1 MASLALK
8 AVRNALTDSF
18 MWRRISKRPDYF
30 FTFPYFSRTY
40 FFVHSLFYLFVLTT
54 FSDLICQLIAY
65 FDRITDC
72 IVERSTWLTKM
83 RIAE

>member
-1 MASLALK
+1 MNEGPQLNDYAAYQ
-8 AVRNALTDSF
+8 DYD
-18 MWRRISKRPDYF
+18 ISKHPNYF
-30 FTFPYFSRTY
+30 FTFPHFSHTY
-40 FFVHSLFYLFVLTT
+40 FFIHSLFYLFVLAT